1 MSKNKS
7 HLNQNRLQK
16 WAKLDY
22 LLNQKCLEF
31 AYASRKTLGSE
42 INVQYTKKFAG
53 KYNFGIKYGTYD
65 AGDIK
70 VDTNRFWMWIGT
82 RF

>member
-1 MSKNKS
+1 M
-7 HLNQNRLQK
+7 
-16 WAKLDY
+16 
-22 LLNQKCLEF
+22 
-31 AYASRKTLGSE
+31 AYHDFSADDSSNGADDLGSE

-70 VDTNRFWMWIGT
+70 ADTNRFWMWIGT